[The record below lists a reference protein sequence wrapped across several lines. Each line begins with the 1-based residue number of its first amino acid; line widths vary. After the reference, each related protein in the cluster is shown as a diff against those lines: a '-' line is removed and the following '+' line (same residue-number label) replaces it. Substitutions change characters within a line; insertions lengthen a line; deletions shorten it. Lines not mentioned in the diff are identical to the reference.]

1 MPNMSISGRK
11 MSLTQQVNARRLKTQ
26 QSFSSTSSV
35 PLTDVSSVEASPAIL
50 EIAASKHS
58 RSSTAA
64 PSQKYGIHV
73 QRSKL
78 AMEKL
83 ATSFVE
89 LNKRKAEKRDHGQ
102 ATWRD
107 LIKGVL
113 DLQRGKIPLL
123 LAVEAGNQSMCRELL
138 SSQTAEQL
146 KATTENGDT
155 ALHLAARRRDVDMVR
170 ILVDYGTNVDVQNGE
185 GQTPLHIAAAEG
197 DEPLLKYFYGVR
209 ASASITD
216 NQDRT
221 PMHLAAENGHA
232 NVIEILADK
241 FKASIYERTKDGSTL
256 MHIAS
261 LNGHAD
267 CATMLFKKGV
277 YLHMPNKRGARS
289 IHTAARYG
297 HIGIINTLI
306 QRGEKVDITTNVSY
320 SQLVIFRNTLQ
331 PFSRAGQLHC
341 APHSRGVGQAG
352 RGRDSARLRS
362 RRSRER
368 RASSGD
374 SAPYRL
380 SRQGRRPLRVDAS
393 EIRRWG
399 EFND

>member
-1 MPNMSISGRK
+1 
-11 MSLTQQVNARRLKTQ
+11 
-26 QSFSSTSSV
+26 
-35 PLTDVSSVEASPAIL
+35 
-50 EIAASKHS
+50 
-58 RSSTAA
+58 
-64 PSQKYGIHV
+64 
-73 QRSKL
+73 
-78 AMEKL
+78 
-83 ATSFVE
+83 
-89 LNKRKAEKRDHGQ
+89 
-102 ATWRD
+102 
-107 LIKGVL
+107 
-113 DLQRGKIPLL
+113 
-123 LAVEAGNQSMCRELL
+123 
-138 SSQTAEQL
+138 
-146 KATTENGDT
+146 
-155 ALHLAARRRDVDMVR
+155 MVR

-185 GQTPLHIAAAEG
+185 GQSALHIAAAEG

-306 QRGEKVDITTNVSY
+306 QRGEKVDITTNVSSKNILISFY
-320 SQLVIFRNTLQ
+320 Y
-331 PFSRAGQLHC
+331 
-341 APHSRGVGQAG
+341 
-352 RGRDSARLRS
+352 D
-362 RRSRER
+362 
-368 RASSGD
+368 
-374 SAPYRL
+374 
-380 SRQGRRPLRVDAS
+380 
-393 EIRRWG
+393 
-399 EFND
+399 